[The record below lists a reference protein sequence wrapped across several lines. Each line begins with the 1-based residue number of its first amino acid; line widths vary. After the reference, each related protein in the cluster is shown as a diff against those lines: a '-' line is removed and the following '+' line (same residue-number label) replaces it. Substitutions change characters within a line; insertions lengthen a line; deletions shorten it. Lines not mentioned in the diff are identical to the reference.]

1 VSGLRAFCNLVRIGR
16 MGITKA
22 VPSLAH
28 IPNMS
33 DVQPSLPR
41 NDRRRHKGNPEGE
54 TMTDLIAEAR
64 AFAAWAHARHTR
76 KGAAREPY
84 LNHLEEVAAF
94 TTRHGGDETTIA
106 AAWLHDTVEDCNGP
120 PDAPLDVRLP
130 MLADWFGADV
140 AALVGELT
148 DDKAL
153 PKAERKRLQL
163 ANAPAESARA
173 TLLKLGDKA
182 SNVRAIGISPPVHWD
197 TARAYTYVTWAE
209 SVCAALP
216 AGHPSARAE
225 LAEMLAT
232 TRASLYRR
240 A

>member
-1 VSGLRAFCNLVRIGR
+1 MA
-16 MGITKA
+16 GIPTLLQGKTCRCRGGY
-22 VPSLAH
+22 S
-28 IPNMS
+28 
-33 DVQPSLPR
+33 
-41 NDRRRHKGNPEGE
+41 EGE
-54 TMTDLIAEAR
+54 SMTDLIAEAR

-84 LNHLEEVAAF
+84 LIHLEEVAAF
-94 TTRHGGDETTIA
+94 AARHGGDATTVA

-140 AALVGELT
+140 AAVVAELT
-148 DDKAL
+148 DDKSL

-163 ANAPAESARA
+163 VNAPSKSARA
-173 TLLKLGDKA
+173 ALVKLGDKA
-182 SNVRAIGISPPVHWD
+182 SNIRSIGTSPPVHWD
-197 TARAYTYVTWAE
+197 TSRAHAYLDWAG

-216 AGHPSARAE
+216 AGQPSARAE
-225 LAEMLAT
+225 LAEMLAA
-232 TRASLYRR
+232 TRASLDMR